1 MKFPLAD
8 STNILIDKLAYN
20 LKYGTSIFG
29 STGLG
34 ITANQLG
41 MNKKLIL
48 LAENIDKRSKNLIE
62 VNDYT
67 YKALINIEV
76 IEYSKEKEKFWE
88 FCLSE
93 QTYTYLIERSK
104 NCKIKYQNIKGET
117 IVEDLNTLESRIL
130 LHEYDHI
137 LGKEFYSNYIK
148 KYELRKIFNSID
160 SFNTFKKNEIK
171 NLLF

>member
-1 MKFPLAD
+1 M
-8 STNILIDKLAYN
+8 
-20 LKYGTSIFG
+20 KYGTSLFG

-41 MNKKLIL
+41 INKNIILI
-48 LAENIDKRSKNLIE
+48 AENIDKRSKNLIE

-76 IEYSKEKEKFWE
+76 IEYSKEKIRFWE

-93 QTYTYLIERSK
+93 QTNTYLIERSK
-104 NCKIKYQNIKGET
+104 YCKVKYQNIKGEIIIEKLDT
-117 IVEDLNTLESRIL
+117 IESRIL

-148 KYELRKIFNSID
+148 KYDLRKIFNSIE
-160 SFNTFKKNEIK
+160 SFNTFKKNELK
-171 NLLF
+171 NFLF